1 MMRKVGKLHGAGE
14 IGSRMS
20 HAKASP
26 TPGKGRSV
34 RFGLTAVG
42 VFVIGLVMALT
53 SCADGATTT
62 LYGREGRYTVEATD
76 GWSVCEPLNRTADGS
91 MKNESERRYMIVL
104 CESKSD
110 FEEGI
115 ELDKYSSLVSE
126 AFAGRYAAEQH
137 ESDDGAMV
145 FSCTVDSVKV
155 SYYIKTFEDEKTF
168 YQLVFWTNA
177 SSFEKSLKDFRQICR
192 SFRLLNET

>member
-1 MMRKVGKLHGAGE
+1 
-14 IGSRMS
+14 
-20 HAKASP
+20 
-26 TPGKGRSV
+26 
-34 RFGLTAVG
+34 
-42 VFVIGLVMALT
+42 MALT
-53 SCADGATTT
+53 SCEDGATTT

-76 GWSVCEPLNRTADGS
+76 GWSVCEPLNRAADGS

-155 SYYIKTFEDEKTF
+155 SYYIKTFEDENTF

-192 SFRLLNET
+192 SFRLSNET